1 MKARLSAALLPLLL
15 AACAATP
22 PREIAPLTAVP
33 PAFEMSGRISIR
45 QGQASEIA
53 RLRWTHRPAS
63 DLWIIASPL
72 GNEVARIESSP
83 QGATLS
89 QGSGPPQA
97 APSFA
102 ALTQRALGVALE
114 PAALAAWLHG
124 DVASAAATGWAV
136 TLEETQPAGAVTLAR
151 RISAARGEVVV
162 RLVVDDY
169 QALRD

>member
-1 MKARLSAALLPLLL
+1 MMARLSAALLPLLL

-22 PREIAPLTAVP
+22 PRELAPLAAVP
-33 PAFEMSGRISIR
+33 AAFEMSGRIAIR
-45 QGQASEIA
+45 QGSSSEIA
-53 RLRWTHRPAS
+53 RLRWTHRSAS

-83 QGATLS
+83 RGATLS
-89 QGSGPPQA
+89 QGGDPQS

-114 PAALAAWLHG
+114 PATLAAWLHG
-124 DVASAAATGWAV
+124 DIASAASTGWAV
-136 TLEETQPAGAVTLAR
+136 TLDETQAAGAVTLAR
-151 RISAARGEVVV
+151 RLSATRGDVVV

-169 QALRD
+169 QALPD